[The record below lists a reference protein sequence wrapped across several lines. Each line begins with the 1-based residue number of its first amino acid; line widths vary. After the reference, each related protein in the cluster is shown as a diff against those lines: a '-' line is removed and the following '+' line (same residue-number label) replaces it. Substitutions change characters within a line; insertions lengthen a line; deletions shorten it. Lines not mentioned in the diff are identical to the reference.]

1 MTATRGPARPVRW
14 LVRRVAKTF
23 YRIGRAGPPLPDGP
37 VLVLANHPNALLDP
51 AIIWATAGRDLHFL
65 AKSTLFGV
73 PGFGWLLRQAGAIPT
88 YRRVDATDTTRNVE
102 MFRAVGAA
110 LDRGAAVCLFPEGV
124 SHSSGRLQ
132 PLKTG
137 AARIALDA
145 ASRGVP
151 LALVPVR
158 LDFVRKWAFRSRVT
172 VTFGEPFRVDP
183 LDAAAGTEPD
193 AVQRLTTTMAK
204 RLRAVIVEA
213 DPFTDA
219 VLVDRVDRLY
229 TAARSAS
236 RKPADRVDRRRV
248 IAAGIARL
256 RAADPERYD
265 AIRSRVL
272 TYNARLR
279 RFGLR
284 NRDLDLS
291 VAPGAVVRFA
301 MRETLIAL
309 LLGPP
314 ALAALLLFGAPYAA
328 TGWIS
333 RRLEQEPDVVATGT
347 TFVGA
352 AVYGAWTAALAG
364 AVLALHG
371 WTAALATV
379 ILTPVAAV
387 AALAALEREAAVWA
401 TVRAWFA
408 ARGARD
414 RARRHLRRSREE
426 IVEVLEEVYRWITEK
441 RPGSGL

>member
-1 MTATRGPARPVRW
+1 MTGTREPVRSVRW
-14 LVRRVAKTF
+14 LVRRVATIF
-23 YRIGRAGPPLPDGP
+23 YRIDRAGPTLPDGP
-37 VLVLANHPNALLDP
+37 VLVLANHPNALLDG
-51 AIIWATAGRDLHFL
+51 AIVWATAGRDLHFL

-73 PGFGWLLRQAGAIPT
+73 PGFGWLMRRAGAVPT
-88 YRRVDATDTTRNVE
+88 YRRIDASDTGRNVE
-102 MFRAVGAA
+102 MFRAVAAA
-110 LDRGAAVCLFPEGV
+110 LTHGAAVCLFPEGV

-145 ASRGVP
+145 VSRGVP
-151 LALVPVR
+151 LAIVPAG

-183 LDAAAGTEPD
+183 ADAAAGPEPG
-193 AVQRLTTTMAK
+193 AVQRLTTTMAR

-229 TAARSAS
+229 TAARLAS
-236 RKPADRVDRRRV
+236 RRPADRVDRRRV

-256 RAADPERYD
+256 RAADPDRYD

-291 VAPGAVVRFA
+291 VAPGAVIRFA
-301 MRETLIAL
+301 LRETLIAL
-309 LLGPP
+309 LLGPLG
-314 ALAALLLFGAPYAA
+314 LAGLSLFGAPYAA

-333 RRLEQEPDVVATGT
+333 RRLEQEPDVVATGK

-352 AVYGAWTAALAG
+352 AVYVAWTAALAG
-364 AVLALHG
+364 VAFALHG
-371 WTAALATV
+371 WAAALATA
-379 ILTPVAAV
+379 ILTPVAAMAV
-387 AALAALEREAAVWA
+387 LAALEREAAVWA

-414 RARRHLRRSREE
+414 RARRYLRRDREE
-426 IVEVLEEVYRWITEK
+426 IVEVLEEVYRWVTEK
-441 RPGSGL
+441 K